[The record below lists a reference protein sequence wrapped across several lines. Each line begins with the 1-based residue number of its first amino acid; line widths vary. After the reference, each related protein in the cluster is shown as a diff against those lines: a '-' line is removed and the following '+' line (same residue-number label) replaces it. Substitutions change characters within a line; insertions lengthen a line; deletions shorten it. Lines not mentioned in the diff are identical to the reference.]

1 MVEDFQSWLDS
12 NDLEKLFSDKRDKET
27 IDKEMFLFV
36 RSNDFDNYF
45 SYDGE
50 LGALY
55 EKEGTLLRVWTPT
68 AKSVEVWIYADDSFK
83 GPSTKIEMVQKPKG
97 IFEAYLPGDQHGT
110 IYVYKILFLNNRES
124 ISVDPYARATTVNG
138 MKSVIADLNRT
149 NPDGWGERLPAFGLP
164 EEAIIYELHIRDFSI
179 SETSGIV
186 NKGKFLGLTEKN
198 TQNASGRKTGL
209 DYLIDLGITHIQILP
224 MFDYATVDEANLTEP
239 QYNWGYDPLNYNV
252 PEGSYSTDPF
262 DPFNRIFELKQMI
275 RTLHENGLRV
285 IMDVVYNHVYDPKDQ
300 ALERTVPGYF
310 YRYNADGSLA
320 NGTGV
325 GNDTASERHM
335 MRKYIIDSVKYW
347 AKEYHLDGFR
357 FDLMGIHDSV
367 TMNAIREA
375 LDKIDPSIIIIGEG
389 WEMSTPLPED
399 LKASQRNA
407 QAMPRIAHFNDSIR
421 IALKGSDFGDEKDR
435 GFISGKNYLEDLLLR
450 NIKGAMHLSS
460 HSSYVD
466 PEQVIQYVEAHDNL
480 TLYDKLLR
488 SNPDDSEEV
497 RIKRHTLA
505 TSIVL
510 LSQGVP
516 FIHGGQEFLR
526 TKAGVANSYQ
536 SPDEINQ
543 FEWER
548 VTTFQESVAYVK
560 GLIALR
566 KSEYLFR
573 LHTHEE
579 IDAHF
584 TMLSENFNI
593 IAFSLTNSEKKYIVI
608 FNGNRSDVIFRIQKG
623 KYAILVEDNQVFLE
637 SMPEAVLMEKILVKA
652 HTTSVLCADN
662 QYEADLQSEDSM
674 DFL

>member
-27 IDKEMFLFV
+27 IDKEMFLVV

-275 RTLHENGLRV
+275 RTLHDNGLRV

-548 VTTFQESVAYVK
+548 VTTYQESVAYVK

-608 FNGNRSDVIFRIQKG
+608 FNGNRSDTIFRIQKG

>member
-421 IALKGSDFGDEKDR
+421 IAVKGSDFGDEKDR

-548 VTTFQESVAYVK
+548 VTTYQESVAYVK

>member
-275 RTLHENGLRV
+275 RTLHDNGLRV

-421 IALKGSDFGDEKDR
+421 VALKGSDFGDEKDR

-548 VTTFQESVAYVK
+548 VTTYQESVAYVK

-579 IDAHF
+579 IDTHF

-593 IAFSLTNSEKKYIVI
+593 VAFSLTNSEKKYIVI

-662 QYEADLQSEDSM
+662 QYEGNLQSEDSM

>member
-1 MVEDFQSWLDS
+1 MVEDFQSWLDN

-275 RTLHENGLRV
+275 RTLHDNGLRV

-389 WEMSTPLPED
+389 WEMSTPLPEE

-573 LHTHEE
+573 LHTIEE
-579 IDAHF
+579 IEAHF
-584 TMLSENFNI
+584 TILSENFNI
-593 IAFSLTNSEKKYIVI
+593 VAFSLTNSEKKYIVI
-608 FNGNRSDVIFRIQKG
+608 FNGNRSDTIFRIQKG

>member
-275 RTLHENGLRV
+275 RTLHDNGLRV

-584 TMLSENFNI
+584 TTLSENFNI

-662 QYEADLQSEDSM
+662 QYEGDLQSENSM

>member
-1 MVEDFQSWLDS
+1 MVEDFQSWLDN

-275 RTLHENGLRV
+275 RTLHDNGLRV

-399 LKASQRNA
+399 LKASQKNA

-573 LHTHEE
+573 LHTIEE
-579 IDAHF
+579 IEAHF
-584 TMLSENFNI
+584 TILSENFNI
-593 IAFSLTNSEKKYIVI
+593 VAFSLTNSEKKYIVI
-608 FNGNRSDVIFRIQKG
+608 FNGNRSDTIFRIQKG

>member
-1 MVEDFQSWLDS
+1 MVEDFQSWLDN

-399 LKASQRNA
+399 LKASQKNA

-421 IALKGSDFGDEKDR
+421 VALKGSDFGDEKDR

-460 HSSYVD
+460 RSSYVD

-579 IDAHF
+579 IDTHF

-593 IAFSLTNSEKKYIVI
+593 VAFSLTNSEKKYIVI

-662 QYEADLQSEDSM
+662 QYEGDLQSEDSM

>member
-275 RTLHENGLRV
+275 RTLHDNGLRV

-579 IDAHF
+579 IDTHF

-593 IAFSLTNSEKKYIVI
+593 VAFSLTNSEKKYIVI

-652 HTTSVLCADN
+652 HTTSVLCVDN
-662 QYEADLQSEDSM
+662 QYEGNLQSEDSM

>member
-275 RTLHENGLRV
+275 RTLHDNGLRV

-375 LDKIDPSIIIIGEG
+375 LDKIDPSLIIIGEG

-399 LKASQRNA
+399 LKASQKNA

-421 IALKGSDFGDEKDR
+421 VALKGSDFGDEKDR

-593 IAFSLTNSEKKYIVI
+593 VAFSLTNSEKKYIVI
-608 FNGNRSDVIFRIQKG
+608 FNGNRSDTIFRIHKG

>member
-275 RTLHENGLRV
+275 RTLHDNGLRV

-399 LKASQRNA
+399 LKASQKNA

-421 IALKGSDFGDEKDR
+421 VALKGSDFGDEKDR

-548 VTTFQESVAYVK
+548 VTTYQESVAYVK

-579 IDAHF
+579 IDTHF

-593 IAFSLTNSEKKYIVI
+593 VAFSLTNSEKKYIVI

-662 QYEADLQSEDSM
+662 QYEGNLQSEDSM

>member
-275 RTLHENGLRV
+275 RTLHDNGLRV

-421 IALKGSDFGDEKDR
+421 VALKGSDFGDEKDR

-566 KSEYLFR
+566 KCEYLFR
-573 LHTHEE
+573 LHTIEE
-579 IDAHF
+579 IEAHF
-584 TMLSENFNI
+584 TILSENFNI
-593 IAFSLTNSEKKYIVI
+593 VAFSLTNSEKKYIVI
-608 FNGNRSDVIFRIQKG
+608 FNGNRSDTIFRIQKG

-662 QYEADLQSEDSM
+662 QYEGDLQSEDSM

>member
-275 RTLHENGLRV
+275 RTLHDNGLRV

-421 IALKGSDFGDEKDR
+421 VALKGSDFGDEKDR

-548 VTTFQESVAYVK
+548 VTTYQESVAYVK

-579 IDAHF
+579 IDTHF

-593 IAFSLTNSEKKYIVI
+593 VAFSLTNSEKKYIVI

-662 QYEADLQSEDSM
+662 QYEGDLQSEDSM

>member
-138 MKSVIADLNRT
+138 TKSVIADLNRT

-399 LKASQRNA
+399 LKASQKNA

-421 IALKGSDFGDEKDR
+421 VALKGSDFGDEKDR

>member
-275 RTLHENGLRV
+275 RTLHDNGLRV

-579 IDAHF
+579 IDTHF

-593 IAFSLTNSEKKYIVI
+593 VAFSLTNSEKKYIVI

>member
-1 MVEDFQSWLDS
+1 MVEDFQSWLDN

-275 RTLHENGLRV
+275 RTLHDNGLRV

-421 IALKGSDFGDEKDR
+421 VALKGSDFGEEKDR

-573 LHTHEE
+573 LHTIEE
-579 IDAHF
+579 IEAHF
-584 TMLSENFNI
+584 TILSENFNI
-593 IAFSLTNSEKKYIVI
+593 VAFSLTNSEKKYIVI

-662 QYEADLQSEDSM
+662 QYEGDLQSEDSM

>member
-68 AKSVEVWIYADDSFK
+68 AKSVEVWIYADDCFK

-97 IFEAYLPGDQHGT
+97 IFVAYLPGDQHGT

-275 RTLHENGLRV
+275 RTLHDNGLRV

-593 IAFSLTNSEKKYIVI
+593 VAFSLTNSEKKYIVI
-608 FNGNRSDVIFRIQKG
+608 FNGNRSDTIFRIQKG

>member
-275 RTLHENGLRV
+275 RTLHDNGLRV

>member
-1 MVEDFQSWLDS
+1 MVEDFQSWLDN

-275 RTLHENGLRV
+275 RTLHDNGLRV

-573 LHTHEE
+573 LHTIEE
-579 IDAHF
+579 IEAHF
-584 TMLSENFNI
+584 TILSENFNI
-593 IAFSLTNSEKKYIVI
+593 VAFSLTNSEKKYIVI
-608 FNGNRSDVIFRIQKG
+608 FNGNRSDTIFRIQKG

-662 QYEADLQSEDSM
+662 QYEGNLQSEDSM

>member
-110 IYVYKILFLNNRES
+110 IYVYKIFFLNNRES

-275 RTLHENGLRV
+275 RTLHDNGLRV

-566 KSEYLFR
+566 KSEYLFH

-579 IDAHF
+579 IDTHF

-593 IAFSLTNSEKKYIVI
+593 VAFSLTNSEKKYIVI
-608 FNGNRSDVIFRIQKG
+608 FNGNRSDTIFRIQKG

>member
-110 IYVYKILFLNNRES
+110 IYVYKIFFLNNRES

-138 MKSVIADLNRT
+138 MKSVIADLSRT

-275 RTLHENGLRV
+275 RTLHDNGLRV

-460 HSSYVD
+460 RSSYVD

-548 VTTFQESVAYVK
+548 VTTFEESVAYVK

-593 IAFSLTNSEKKYIVI
+593 VAFSLTNSEKKYIVI

-662 QYEADLQSEDSM
+662 QYEGDLQSEDSM

>member
-68 AKSVEVWIYADDSFK
+68 AKFVEVWIYADDSFK

-573 LHTHEE
+573 LHTIEE
-579 IDAHF
+579 IEAHF
-584 TMLSENFNI
+584 TILSENFNI
-593 IAFSLTNSEKKYIVI
+593 VAFSLTNSEKKYIVI

-662 QYEADLQSEDSM
+662 QYEGNLQSEDSM

>member
-110 IYVYKILFLNNRES
+110 IYVYKIFFLNNRES

-275 RTLHENGLRV
+275 RTLHDNGLRV

-548 VTTFQESVAYVK
+548 VTTYQESVAYVK

-579 IDAHF
+579 IDTHF

-593 IAFSLTNSEKKYIVI
+593 VAFSLTNSEKKYIVI

-662 QYEADLQSEDSM
+662 QYEGDLQSEDSM

>member
-68 AKSVEVWIYADDSFK
+68 AKSVEVWIYADDSIK
-83 GPSTKIEMVQKPKG
+83 GPSTKIAMVQKPKG
-97 IFEAYLPGDQHGT
+97 IFEVYLPGDQHGT

-138 MKSVIADLNRT
+138 TKSVITDLNRT

-275 RTLHENGLRV
+275 RTLHDNGLRV

-325 GNDTASERHM
+325 GNDTASERNM

-347 AKEYHLDGFR
+347 AKEYNLDGFR

-407 QAMPRIAHFNDSIR
+407 QVMPRIAHFNDSIR

-505 TSIVL
+505 TSIIL

-548 VTTFQESVAYVK
+548 VTTFQKSVAYIK

-573 LHTHEE
+573 MHTIEE
-579 IDAHF
+579 IEAYF
-584 TMLSENFNI
+584 TILSENFNI
-593 IAFSLTNSEKKYIVI
+593 VAFSLTNSEKKYIVI
-608 FNGNRSDVIFRIQKG
+608 FNGNRSDTIFRIQKG

-637 SMPEAVLMEKILVKA
+637 PMPEAAIMDKILVKA

-662 QYEADLQSEDSM
+662 QHEGDFQSEDSM
-674 DFL
+674 YFL

>member
-1 MVEDFQSWLDS
+1 MVEDFQSWLDN

-573 LHTHEE
+573 LHTIEE
-579 IDAHF
+579 IEAHF
-584 TMLSENFNI
+584 TILSENFNI
-593 IAFSLTNSEKKYIVI
+593 VAFSLTNSEKKYIVI
-608 FNGNRSDVIFRIQKG
+608 FNGNRSDTIFRIQKG

-662 QYEADLQSEDSM
+662 QYEADLQSEDSI

>member
-262 DPFNRIFELKQMI
+262 DPFNRIFEVKQMI
-275 RTLHENGLRV
+275 RTLHDNGLRV

-573 LHTHEE
+573 LHTIEE
-579 IDAHF
+579 IEAHF
-584 TMLSENFNI
+584 TILSENFNI
-593 IAFSLTNSEKKYIVI
+593 VAFSLTNSEKKYIVI
-608 FNGNRSDVIFRIQKG
+608 FNGNRSDTIFRIQKG

>member
-1 MVEDFQSWLDS
+1 MVEDFQSWLDN

-584 TMLSENFNI
+584 TTLSENFNI

>member
-138 MKSVIADLNRT
+138 TKSVIADLNRT

-275 RTLHENGLRV
+275 RTLHDNGLRV

-421 IALKGSDFGDEKDR
+421 VALKGSDFGDEKDR

-579 IDAHF
+579 IDTHF

-593 IAFSLTNSEKKYIVI
+593 VAFSLTNSEKKYIVI
-608 FNGNRSDVIFRIQKG
+608 FNGNRSDTIFRIQKG

>member
-275 RTLHENGLRV
+275 RTLHDNGLRV

-460 HSSYVD
+460 RSSYVD

-548 VTTFQESVAYVK
+548 VTTYQESVAYVK

-579 IDAHF
+579 IDTHF

-593 IAFSLTNSEKKYIVI
+593 VAFSLTNSEKKYIVI

>member
-275 RTLHENGLRV
+275 RTLHDNGLRV

-399 LKASQRNA
+399 LKASQKNA

-421 IALKGSDFGDEKDR
+421 VALKGSDFGDEKDR

>member
-662 QYEADLQSEDSM
+662 QYEGNLQSEDSM

>member
-1 MVEDFQSWLDS
+1 MVEDFQSWLDN

-252 PEGSYSTDPF
+252 PEGSYSSDPF

-275 RTLHENGLRV
+275 RTLHDNGLRV

>member
-497 RIKRHTLA
+497 GIKRHTLA

-573 LHTHEE
+573 LHTIEE
-579 IDAHF
+579 IEAHF
-584 TMLSENFNI
+584 TILSENFNI
-593 IAFSLTNSEKKYIVI
+593 VAFSLTNSEKKYIVI
-608 FNGNRSDVIFRIQKG
+608 FNGNRSDTIFRIQKG

>member
-110 IYVYKILFLNNRES
+110 IYVYKIFFLNNRES

-275 RTLHENGLRV
+275 RTLHDNGLRV

-548 VTTFQESVAYVK
+548 VTTFEESVAYVK

-593 IAFSLTNSEKKYIVI
+593 VAFSLTNSEKKYIVI

-662 QYEADLQSEDSM
+662 QYEGDLQSEDSM

>member
-110 IYVYKILFLNNRES
+110 IYVYKIFFLNNRES

-138 MKSVIADLNRT
+138 TKSVIADLNRT

-399 LKASQRNA
+399 LKASQKNA

-421 IALKGSDFGDEKDR
+421 VALKGSDFGDEKDR

-593 IAFSLTNSEKKYIVI
+593 VAFSLTNSEKKYIVI

-662 QYEADLQSEDSM
+662 QYEGDLQSEDSM

>member
-209 DYLIDLGITHIQILP
+209 DYLVDLGITHIQILP

-275 RTLHENGLRV
+275 RTLHDNGLRV

-593 IAFSLTNSEKKYIVI
+593 VAFSLTNSEKKYIVI
-608 FNGNRSDVIFRIQKG
+608 FNGNRSDTIFRIQKG

>member
-68 AKSVEVWIYADDSFK
+68 AKFVEVWIYADDSFK

-275 RTLHENGLRV
+275 RTLHDNGLRV

-566 KSEYLFR
+566 KSEYLFH

-579 IDAHF
+579 IDTHF

-593 IAFSLTNSEKKYIVI
+593 VAFSLTNSEKKYIVI

>member
-1 MVEDFQSWLDS
+1 MVEDFQSWLES
-12 NDLEKLFSDKRDKET
+12 YDLEKLFSDKRDKET

-45 SYDGE
+45 SYDGD

-68 AKSVEVWIYADDSFK
+68 AKTVEVWTYADDSIK
-83 GPSTKIEMVQKPKG
+83 KPSQKIAMVQKPKG

-124 ISVDPYARATTVNG
+124 ITIDPYARATTVNG
-138 MKSVIADLNRT
+138 TKSVITDLTRT
-149 NPDGWGERLPAFGLP
+149 NPDGWGDRLPAFGLP

-179 SETSGIV
+179 SETSGIR

-198 TQNASGRKTGL
+198 TKNPSGISTGL
-209 DYLIDLGITHIQILP
+209 DYLIDLGVTHIQVLP

-252 PEGSYSTDPF
+252 PEGSYSSNPF
-262 DPFNRIFELKQMI
+262 EPVNRIVELKQMI
-275 RTLHENGLRV
+275 QTLHDNGLRV

-389 WEMSTPLPED
+389 WEMTTPLPED
-399 LKASQRNA
+399 LKASQKNA

-421 IALKGSDFGDEKDR
+421 VALKGSDFGDEKDR
-435 GFISGKNYLEDLLLR
+435 GFISGKNYQEDLLLR

-488 SNPDDSEEV
+488 SNPNDSEEV

-526 TKAGVANSYQ
+526 TKEGVANSYK

-548 VTTFQESVAYVK
+548 VTTFQKSVVYVK

-584 TMLSENFNI
+584 TTLSENFNI
-593 IAFSLTNSEKKYIVI
+593 VAFSLENEGKKYIVI
-608 FNGNRSDVIFRIQKG
+608 FNANRNDTVFRVEKG

-637 SMPEAVLMEKILVKA
+637 RKAEAAMMEKILVKA
-652 HTTSVLCADN
+652 HTTSVLYAEN
-662 QYEADLQSEDSM
+662 QNKKTI
-674 DFL
+674 

>member
-275 RTLHENGLRV
+275 RTLHDNGLRV

-421 IALKGSDFGDEKDR
+421 VALKGSDFGDEKDR

-584 TMLSENFNI
+584 TTLSENFNI

-637 SMPEAVLMEKILVKA
+637 SMPEAVLMEKILVKV

-662 QYEADLQSEDSM
+662 QYEGDLQSEDSM

>member
-83 GPSTKIEMVQKPKG
+83 GPSTKIEMVQKSKG

-138 MKSVIADLNRT
+138 TKSVIADLNRT

-421 IALKGSDFGDEKDR
+421 IAVKGSDFGDEKDR

-548 VTTFQESVAYVK
+548 VTTYQESVAYVK

-579 IDAHF
+579 IDTHF

-593 IAFSLTNSEKKYIVI
+593 VAFSLTNSEKKYIVI

-662 QYEADLQSEDSM
+662 QYEGDLQSEDSM

>member
-275 RTLHENGLRV
+275 RTLHDNGLRV

-421 IALKGSDFGDEKDR
+421 VALKGSDFGDEKDR

-460 HSSYVD
+460 RSSYVD

-548 VTTFQESVAYVK
+548 VTTFEESVAYVK

-579 IDAHF
+579 IDTHF

-593 IAFSLTNSEKKYIVI
+593 VAFSLTNSEKKYIVI

-662 QYEADLQSEDSM
+662 QYEGDLQSEDSM